1 MPIIRKSLLQLIFS
15 GSFMKRWNDKLR
27 PMEMVE
33 VDKQAHKMIAAWIL
47 FVLNGEKLEPREKI
61 RLGNEIVEGGI
72 FEYLFRMVITDIK
85 PPVFYRIKEN
95 PEHYQKLSKW
105 VLKQLR
111 PRLMP
116 LGKDFWD
123 RLTDYHL
130 NPDENSLSRQI
141 LDASHMYAS
150 YSEFKLLK
158 HLNQMDD
165 ELVGIEQS
173 FIDRLKAYSG
183 LDGVNELLHSETTPL
198 GRFADLCGRLRF
210 QTRWSQTPRVP
221 ETSVLG
227 HVFIVA
233 TFAWFF
239 SLEKGACPARR
250 QNNFFTGLFHDMP
263 ELLTRDII
271 SPVKKSDPTIG
282 ELIREYEEQE
292 MERRI
297 MAPLKENGY
306 DQIAARLGYFLGVET
321 GSEFDAAALIGG
333 FAKKISTEELDARY
347 NDDSYD
353 PKDGELLKLCDHLA
367 AFMEAY
373 NALQNGITSPHLH
386 QAYWRISQSY
396 MENPVVA
403 GIHVGP
409 LLADFE

>member
-27 PMEMVE
+27 PMELME

-47 FVLNGEKLEPREKI
+47 FVLNSDGMEPREKYA
-61 RLGNEIVEGGI
+61 LGDSIVEGGI

-95 PEHYQKLSKW
+95 PEHYRKLSKW

-116 LGKDFWD
+116 LGKEFWD
-123 RLTDYHL
+123 RLTEYHL
-130 NPDENSLSRQI
+130 NPGEGSPARRI
-141 LDASHMYAS
+141 LEAAHLYAS
-150 YSEFKLLK
+150 YSEFKILK
-158 HLNQMDD
+158 LLNQPD
-165 ELVGIEQS
+165 EEVSGIERS
-173 FIDRLKAYSG
+173 FIDRLDNYS
-183 LDGVNELLHSETTPL
+183 DISGVSQLLNSESTPL

-239 SLEKGACPARR
+239 SLEKGACPSRR
-250 QNNFFTGLFHDMP
+250 QNNFFSGLFHDLP

-282 ELIREYEEQE
+282 ELIREYEDEE
-292 MERRI
+292 MQRRI
-297 MAPLKENGY
+297 MIPLLKNGY
-306 DQIAARLGYFLGVET
+306 EDIAARLGYFLGFDT
-321 GSEFDAAALIGG
+321 GSEFNAQAVVGG
-333 FAKKISTEELDARY
+333 FVKKISTEELDSRY
-347 NDDSYD
+347 NDDCYD

-373 NALQNGITSPHLH
+373 NAMRNGITSAHLH

-409 LLADFE
+409 LLADFD

>member
-1 MPIIRKSLLQLIFS
+1 MPVIRKSLLQLIFS

-27 PMEMVE
+27 PMELVE

-47 FVLNGEKLEPREKI
+47 FSLNSEQRELREKV
-61 RLGNEIVEGGI
+61 RLGNQIVEGGI

-95 PEHYQKLSKW
+95 PEHYQKLSQW

-116 LGKDFWD
+116 LGGEFME
-123 RLTDYHL
+123 RLSEYHL
-130 NPDENSLSRQI
+130 NPNKKSLARRI

-158 HLNQMDD
+158 HLNQPDD
-165 ELVGIEQS
+165 ELAGIEKN
-173 FIDRLKAYSG
+173 FIDRLDSYCDLSG
-183 LDGVNELLHSETTPL
+183 VEQLLHSETTPL

-210 QTRWSQTPRVP
+210 QTRWSQTPRIP

-250 QNNFFTGLFHDMP
+250 QNNFFTGLFHDIP

-282 ELIREYEEQE
+282 DLIKEYEEQE

-297 MAPLKENGY
+297 MAPLAENGY
-306 DQIAARLGYFLGVET
+306 QDIASRLGYFLGLET
-321 GSEFDAAALIGG
+321 GSEFHAQAIVGG
-333 FAKKISTEELDARY
+333 FPKKITTEELDSRY

-367 AFMEAY
+367 AFLEAY
-373 NALQNGITSPHLH
+373 NAIQNGITSSQLH
-386 QAYWRISQSY
+386 QAYWRINQSY
-396 MENPVVA
+396 MENPIVA

>member
-47 FVLNGEKLEPREKI
+47 FVLNQDQLSQRERI
-61 RLGNEIVEGGI
+61 RLGDDIVEGGI

-95 PEHYQKLSKW
+95 PEHYRKLSKW

-116 LGKDFWD
+116 LGRDFWE
-123 RLTDYHL
+123 RLTEYHL
-130 NPDENSLSRQI
+130 NPDETSLARQL

-165 ELVGIEQS
+165 ELAGIEQN
-173 FIDRLKAYSG
+173 FIDRLESYSN
-183 LDGVNELLHSETTPL
+183 LSGVNELLHSEANAL

-239 SLEKGACPARR
+239 SLEKGSCSARR
-250 QNNFFTGLFHDMP
+250 QNNFFTGLFHDIP

-297 MAPLKENGY
+297 MSPLKENGY
-306 DQIAARLGYFLGVET
+306 GQIADRLGYFLGVDT

-333 FAKKISTEELDARY
+333 SAKKISTEELDARY

-373 NALQNGITSPHLH
+373 NAMQNGITSPHLH
-386 QAYWRISQSY
+386 QAYWRISQNY

>member
-1 MPIIRKSLLQLIFS
+1 MPVIRKSLLQLIFS

-27 PMEMVE
+27 PMELVE

-47 FVLNGEKLEPREKI
+47 FTLNSEKLDEREKI
-61 RLGNEIVEGGI
+61 KLGDEIVEGGI

-95 PEHYQKLSKW
+95 PEHYRRLTEW

-116 LGKDFWD
+116 LGGEFWE
-123 RLTDYHL
+123 RLSRYHL
-130 NPDENSLSRQI
+130 NPDEGSLARRI
-141 LDASHMYAS
+141 LNAAHMYAS

-158 HLNQMDD
+158 HLNQPDG
-165 ELVGIEQS
+165 ELAEIEQS
-173 FIDRLKAYSG
+173 FIDRMEKCSDLK
-183 LDGVNELLHSETTPL
+183 GVSQLLHSESTPL

-227 HVFIVA
+227 HVYIVA
-233 TFAWFF
+233 AFAWFF
-239 SLEKGACPARR
+239 SMEKGACSARR
-250 QNNFFTGLFHDMP
+250 QNNFFTGLFHDIP

-282 ELIREYEEQE
+282 NLIKEYEDQE
-292 MERRI
+292 VESRI
-297 MAPLKENGY
+297 MVPLKENGY
-306 DQIAARLGYFLGVET
+306 EIIASRLSYFLGIKT
-321 GSEFDAAALIGG
+321 GSEFHAAAIIDGTP
-333 FAKKISTEELDARY
+333 KKISTEELDARY

-367 AFMEAY
+367 AFLEAY
-373 NALQNGITSPHLH
+373 NSLQNGITSAHLQ

-396 MENPVVA
+396 LDNPVVA